1 MMDLR
6 TLCTG
11 GVQSQEGGC
20 CECAAARLLAA
31 AVWAVGMSEAGEG
44 GRQCHGGREAREMR
58 ELWAQQ
64 WGCLHSS
71 VTVLNDPVY
80 TQ

>member
-1 MMDLR
+1 MVAAPGARHKDWTEEAVTKTGHSPEKEGPSDTGYNMMDLR

-11 GVQSQEGGC
+11 GVQSQEGGR

-44 GRQCHGGREAREMR
+44 GRQ
-58 ELWAQQ
+58 
-64 WGCLHSS
+64 
-71 VTVLNDPVY
+71 
-80 TQ
+80 

>member
-1 MMDLR
+1 MLWVR
-6 TLCTG
+6 RSKAPRSCS
-11 GVQSQEGGC
+11 VGC
-20 CECAAARLLAA
+20 GR
-31 AVWAVGMSEAGEG
+31 GEAG
-44 GRQCHGGREAREMR
+44 GRWTSVPWGREAREMR

>member
-11 GVQSQEGGC
+11 GVQSQEGGR

-44 GRQCHGGREAREMR
+44 GRQ
-58 ELWAQQ
+58 
-64 WGCLHSS
+64 
-71 VTVLNDPVY
+71 
-80 TQ
+80 